1 MDKQKNTPIELMAQ
15 LLAEMTERAMNAERE
30 RDAERENS
38 NEWYRSYKTKSEEL
52 TKTKAELEATKAE
65 LEATKAELEATK
77 AELEHKK
84 QLLEETEKDLK
95 LLVCNNP
102 DLGSIKKEALDN
114 A

>member
-30 RDAERENS
+30 RDAECENS
-38 NEWYRSYKTKSEEL
+38 YEWYRSYKTKSEEL

-65 LEATKAELEATK
+65 LEHTKLLIEEAE
-77 AELEHKK
+77 KK
-84 QLLEETEKDLK
+84 LK
-95 LLVCNNP
+95 LLTDSMPNIAA
-102 DLGSIKKEALDN
+102 DEKEGTAN

>member
-65 LEATKAELEATK
+65 LEATKAELE
-77 AELEHKK
+77 HKK